1 MRGAVTYASDAILPA
16 AHCVVPA
23 VFVVAALASQ
33 AARFLVVDEPEKS
46 DAIVVLAGE
55 TNVRPARAL
64 ELLRQGVAPRVFLDA
79 QTRDLIYDQTLT
91 DIAQK
96 YVNGLPEANRI
107 SVCPIAGF
115 STIAEADDVS
125 RCLQPLGA
133 HRVLIVTSASHT
145 RRALTIFRHRLPQ
158 YQFSVAA
165 ARDPAQ
171 FGEAWWTNRE
181 WAKTTFDEWVK
192 TAVVG
197 SGGSVAVVSCQYPM
211 QRRHSPSCALALIWV
226 LSTGNWVLATSSV
239 VR

>member
-1 MRGAVTYASDAILPA
+1 MRFLRLL
-16 AHCVVPA
+16 VVLFLVV

-46 DAIVVLAGE
+46 DVIVVLAGE
-55 TNVRPARAL
+55 TNVRPTRAL
-64 ELLRQGVAPRVFLDA
+64 ELLRQGVAPRAFINA
-79 QTRDLIYDQTLT
+79 QTRDRIYDQTLIE
-91 DIAQK
+91 IAQK
-96 YVNGLPEANRI
+96 YVNGLPEANRV

-125 RCLQPLGA
+125 RCLHPLGA

-158 YQFSVAA
+158 YQFNVAA

-181 WAKTTFDEWVK
+181 WAKTTFDEWSK
-192 TAVVG
+192 MLWWEAVD
-197 SGGSVAVVSCQYPM
+197 
-211 QRRHSPSCALALIWV
+211 RWR
-226 LSTGNWVLATSSV
+226 
-239 VR
+239 

>member
-1 MRGAVTYASDAILPA
+1 MRFLRLLI
-16 AHCVVPA
+16 
-23 VFVVAALASQ
+23 VFVILAALASQ

-79 QTRDLIYDQTLT
+79 ETRDLIYDQPLV
-91 DIAQK
+91 DIARK
-96 YVNGLPEANRI
+96 YASGLAEANRI

-115 STIAEADDVS
+115 STQAEADDVS

-158 YQFSVAA
+158 YQFNASA
-165 ARDPAQ
+165 ARDPAH

-181 WAKTTFDEWVK
+181 WAKTTFDEWTK
-192 TAVVG
+192 MLWWEAVD
-197 SGGSVAVVSCQYPM
+197 
-211 QRRHSPSCALALIWV
+211 RWR
-226 LSTGNWVLATSSV
+226 
-239 VR
+239 